1 MTPKDKFGRAT
12 MALFTPEQL
21 KQADANYAYG
31 AQRFPA
37 EHARA
42 AASIKARG
50 LEHHRE
56 VLQWYTEK
64 KMPIPD
70 EVLKT
75 IQVFKDST
83 YAGAFGKGEQRE
95 AEATSPGLGNFYHQP
110 IKPEGAE

>member
-1 MTPKDKFGRAT
+1 MNPKIKYGRAT

-21 KQADANYAYG
+21 KQADANYAHG

-42 AASIKARG
+42 AANIKARG

-56 VLQWYTEK
+56 VVDWYIK
-64 KMPIPD
+64 NKMPIPD
-70 EVLKT
+70 EALKT
-75 IQVFKDST
+75 IQAFAGST
-83 YAGAFGKGEQRE
+83 YAGPFGKGEQRE

-110 IKPEGAE
+110 VKPEGAE

>member
-1 MTPKDKFGRAT
+1 MNPKVKYGRAT

-31 AQRFPA
+31 AARFPA

-42 AASIKARG
+42 AASIKAKG

-56 VLQWYTEK
+56 VVDWYLTK

-70 EVLKT
+70 AVLST
-75 IQVFKDST
+75 IQVFRDST
-83 YAGAFGKGEQRE
+83 YAGAFGKGEQRQ
-95 AEATSPGLGNFYHQP
+95 AEATSPGPGTLYRKP
-110 IKPEGAE
+110 IPPETD